1 MLRHGFWRS
10 SPAIMTNHSESPSAI
25 PAAKRIGLPGSSA
38 RTEPIRVDGWVYV
51 YARLALGAAFLSA
64 VASRFGL
71 WDRTLD
77 LKHFAK
83 FLEYT
88 AEVNSFMPPATIP
101 LLAWAATVAE
111 TSLGILLISGWWSR
125 WVSLASAVLLAMFGT
140 AMAISFGLKSPMD
153 YSVFS
158 ASAAAALLA
167 QRAFRQHRQQ
177 SSPNRM

>member
-1 MLRHGFWRS
+1 MARLGREGGDCDW
-10 SPAIMTNHSESPSAI
+10 
-25 PAAKRIGLPGSSA
+25 GLEGRRQRDCDA
-38 RTEPIRVDGWVYV
+38 RTKTIRPDGWVDV

-88 AEVNSFMPPATIP
+88 AQVNSFMPPATIP

-125 WVSLASAVLLAMFGT
+125 WVALASAVLLVMFGT

-167 QRAFRQHRQQ
+167 QRAFTQHRQQ
-177 SSPNRM
+177 SSPNRT